1 MQTFSKNERLCSK
14 VLIERLIKNG
24 RSINHSPFRI
34 SWLPITEST
43 SPVKIVISVPK
54 RSFKKAVD
62 RNRIKR
68 QIRDVYRKEK
78 QKVYDV
84 LGEKNILVM
93 LIYTA
98 KIKPEYSELQQKISE
113 LLLRLSTAVIKDNN
127 EIDKHSV

>member
-1 MQTFSKNERLCSK
+1 M
-14 VLIERLIKNG
+14 
-24 RSINHSPFRI
+24 
-34 SWLPITEST
+34 EST

-113 LLLRLSTAVIKDNN
+113 LLQRLSTAVIKDNN
-127 EIDKHSV
+127 EIDKHTV